1 MKKSVIGI
9 GSALVD
15 ILTRIDDDNILK
27 EINIPKGSMQLVDE
41 KSSAFIEK
49 KLENNH
55 GIFFNPEVFNVNQ
68 KDVDEFD
75 ENFEYREKLVLEGQL
90 GV

>member
-41 KSSAFIEK
+41 TSSALIEK
-49 KLENNH
+49 KLESYESSMAPGGSAANTIH
-55 GIFFNPEVFNVNQ
+55 ALAKMGIESGFISYVG
-68 KDVDEFD
+68 KD
-75 ENFEYREKLVLEGQL
+75 
-90 GV
+90 

>member
-1 MKKSVIGI
+1 M
-9 GSALVD
+9 
-15 ILTRIDDDNILK
+15 
-27 EINIPKGSMQLVDE
+27 INVFD
-41 KSSAFIEK
+41 EK
-49 KLENNH
+49 KLENNQ

>member
-41 KSSAFIEK
+41 KSSALIEK
-49 KLENNH
+49 ELENYETSMAP
-55 GIFFNPEVFNVNQ
+55 G
-68 KDVDEFD
+68 
-75 ENFEYREKLVLEGQL
+75 G
-90 GV
+90 